1 MSQSARRRPM
11 DWPLLIILGWLGFA
25 TLAEAHPGG
34 GDSAPA
40 PRPAS
45 RSPRPPVVAPP
56 PTAAPKK
63 LSEIEGIGVVRA
75 IDPAAGR
82 ITISYEP
89 INPLNWPAG
98 TMPFR
103 VGKTALLDGMA
114 VGTKVRFKLESQQI
128 TDLRPF

>member
-1 MSQSARRRPM
+1 
-11 DWPLLIILGWLGFA
+11 LIMLSGLGFA
-25 TLAEAHPGG
+25 TFATADGG
-34 GDSAPA
+34 GHGQPA

-45 RSPRPPVVAPP
+45 RSPRPPVVTP
-56 PTAAPKK
+56 PTAAPRK
-63 LSEIEGIGVVRA
+63 LSELEGVGVVRA

-89 INPLNWPAG
+89 IEHLNWPSG

-114 VGTKVRFKLESQQI
+114 VGVKVRFRLESQEI
-128 TDLRPF
+128 TALRPF

>member
-1 MSQSARRRPM
+1 MTQPRRRRATQL
-11 DWPLLIILGWLGFA
+11 PLLILLSGLGFA
-25 TLAEAHPGG
+25 TFANADPGG
-34 GDSAPA
+34 HGQPA

-45 RSPRPPVVAPP
+45 RSPRAPAVAP

-63 LSEIEGIGVVRA
+63 LSEMEGIGVVRA

-89 INPLNWPAG
+89 IEHLNWPSG

-103 VGKTALLDGMA
+103 VGKTALLEGMT
-114 VGTKVRFKLESQQI
+114 VGTKVRFRLESQEI
-128 TDLRPF
+128 TDLKPF